1 MEVSKMEKKVEKK
14 EAEKTVREIRL
25 YFSA

>member
-1 MEVSKMEKKVEKK
+1 MGVSKMEKKVEKK

-25 YFSA
+25 YFAA